1 MSLTKLLQS
10 SVLMLLAWCG
20 SASANTSYNLA
31 DFAFSGATTFTAS
44 VTTNMTGSFTDALEI
59 ENILNSSTYSAALLS
74 DAALVSQMD
83 NTNNAIWDL
92 MLNEADSAT
101 LTIDATRMTLSFS
114 TSATEIGSGVLLLRS
129 SDMRSVLQFRQENNV
144 TDYNFVDYT
153 FDAIVSANAPI
164 AYQSPFVF
172 AAVTSVPEPSAAW
185 LVLSGLSMIWLRR
198 KGMQ

>member
-1 MSLTKLLQS
+1 MSLPQHLQS
-10 SVLMLLAWCG
+10 SIVVLLAWCG

-31 DFAFSGATTFTAS
+31 DFAFSSATAFTAS
-44 VTTNMTGSFTDALEI
+44 VTTNITGSFSDALEI
-59 ENILNSSTYSAALLS
+59 ESILNSSIYSAALLS
-74 DAALVSQMD
+74 DTTLVSQMD
-83 NTNNAIWDL
+83 NTNAVWDL
-92 MLNEADSAT
+92 MLTEADSVT
-101 LTIDATRMTLSFS
+101 LTIDATRMVLSFS
-114 TSATEIGSGVLLLRS
+114 TSATDIGSGALLLRS

-185 LVLSGLSMIWLRR
+185 LVLSGLSVIWLRR
-198 KGMQ
+198 KEMQ